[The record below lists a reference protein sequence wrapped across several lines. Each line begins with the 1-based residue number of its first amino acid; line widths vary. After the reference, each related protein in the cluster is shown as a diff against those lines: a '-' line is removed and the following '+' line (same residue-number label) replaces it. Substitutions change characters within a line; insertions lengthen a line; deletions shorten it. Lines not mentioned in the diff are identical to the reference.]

1 MKYEILQRKNLF
13 KNKFFDIEQ
22 VDLEIGCYDG
32 DTKKIH
38 RIALKR
44 PAVAAVLLQ
53 IENTKEL
60 VLVEQFRYSA
70 ARTGDAWMLEIIA
83 GLIEKG
89 EKSLEAA
96 VREVKEETGY
106 LVDDLEKIYHFY
118 SSAGISDQVMHI
130 FFAKVSQ
137 SKRIK
142 NFTELQDKEE
152 DIKVCYFKKE
162 QIAKLLKDNKI
173 IDAKTIIALQWYLS
187 KNLSNN

>member
-1 MKYEILQRKNLF
+1 MKYHILDRENIF

-22 VDLEIGCYDG
+22 VDLEIDCYDG
-32 DTKKIH
+32 KTKKIH
-38 RIALKR
+38 RVALKR

-53 IENTKEL
+53 IEDTEEL
-60 VLVEQFRYSA
+60 VLVEQFRYST

-83 GLIEKG
+83 GLLEK
-89 EKSLEAA
+89 EEDPLEAA

-106 LVDDLEKIYHFY
+106 LIDGLEKIYHFY
-118 SSAGISDQVMHI
+118 SSAGISDQIMHI
-130 FFAKVSQ
+130 FFAKTSKSQ
-137 SKRIK
+137 RIK
-142 NFTELQDKEE
+142 NFRELQDKEE